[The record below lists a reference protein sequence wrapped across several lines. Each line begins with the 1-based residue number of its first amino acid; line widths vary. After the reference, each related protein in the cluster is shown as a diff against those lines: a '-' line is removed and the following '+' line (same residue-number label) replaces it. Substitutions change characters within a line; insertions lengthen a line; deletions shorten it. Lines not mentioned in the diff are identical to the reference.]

1 MWYNPNQNTIVIR
14 VSHEWKEIKGWELCK
29 LLKQTHVYN
38 YRKQIFVQVCA
49 GNKSRRFECVL
60 EGSNFVK
67 MRSFV
72 PIKDALM
79 YSHQKNKSD
88 SAVADD

>member
-1 MWYNPNQNTIVIR
+1 MQRKSTCMQLHTNSLYTTMKKKTSHKGQGVREQWYNLI
-14 VSHEWKEIKGWELCK
+14 
-29 LLKQTHVYN
+29 
-38 YRKQIFVQVCA
+38 
-49 GNKSRRFECVL
+49 
-60 EGSNFVK
+60 K

-72 PIKDALM
+72 QIKDALM